1 MQGAILQQ
9 AVKVELQHS
18 CMAEPP
24 PKNESWKGNEAQK
37 ERIQDYVTPFLEAL
51 PEGGK
56 LSLSKDFISTV
67 LEKCYFTESARNGVR
82 SYIRDHL
89 LKAEHTSSHATRAID
104 LVAATENDEQ
114 LVTRD
119 GAFFIANPGLHVRNY
134 QSTNGHPEKAPLRE
148 EPVPILDEGD
158 EEVMAEAKQ
167 SAFDKATA
175 MRLFHTGCA
184 DQAALI
190 EEADPDRWARVK
202 EIYDEYAKEKSF
214 RFEVG
219 YHTSGIPGA
228 RLIKSTTGGLDT
240 LVVNIKGSKF
250 HGERRP
256 NNEQGQKD
264 IKDMIKKSASKQLAS
279 VARNAA
285 AAEALA
291 KKETTVEKLVDERF
305 PAPAKATAA
314 DPRPP
319 QPGPAR
325 APPPQ
330 RARRA
335 APTTLSAAERWEET
349 ALDSTLEIAALAR
362 AAGMPFAASI
372 AAMDKWRRNRALLKQ
387 HERQGH
393 DYPLRHSQKF
403 WKKTVSLMEEGLATV
418 LDGNAPRYHAVIPM
432 PPMATLGMS
441 KASRARTKQIFRRAA
456 RRVPFPGDAGDTSL
470 LEYFEAFVTE
480 LNKEALRTG
489 FLDDA
494 IMANVGFAYD
504 DEETKAALRP
514 FFCLDVFV
522 QSGLLLPEGVVLI
535 PHAFSTRWQRGSAKE
550 AWIEYFGEGNVAL
563 VSHLAATAVD
573 LQDARDRG
581 TWEDSDSD
589 SEEELASMVDSD

>member
-1 MQGAILQQ
+1 
-9 AVKVELQHS
+9 
-18 CMAEPP
+18 MAQSRQRAENW
-24 PKNESWKGNEAQK
+24 KNNDAQK
-37 ERIQDYVTPFLEAL
+37 KRIKDHVTPLLEAL

-56 LSLSKDFISTV
+56 LSLSKVFMSTV
-67 LEKCYFTESARNGVR
+67 LRKCYFTESARIAVKN
-82 SYIRDHL
+82 YISKHL
-89 LKAEHTSSHATRAID
+89 LKAEHKPSKVSRAID
-104 LVAATENDEQ
+104 LVAATADNEQ

-119 GAFFIANPGLHVRNY
+119 GGFFVANKGFSVVSGNGLNA
-134 QSTNGHPEKAPLRE
+134 HPKKAPLRQ
-148 EPVPILDEGD
+148 EPVPILDEED
-158 EEVMAEAKQ
+158 EEVVAEAKQ
-167 SAFDKATA
+167 SCFHKATA
-175 MRLFHTGCA
+175 MMLFHKDCA
-184 DQAALI
+184 DQATLI
-190 EEADPDRWARVK
+190 EAADPERWARVK

-219 YHTSGIPGA
+219 YRTSGIPGA
-228 RLIKSTTGGLDT
+228 GLNRSGNGPGT
-240 LVVNIKGSKF
+240 LWVNVQGDHFGKQ
-250 HGERRP
+250 RP

-279 VARNAA
+279 MARNAA
-285 AAEALA
+285 SAEALA
-291 KKETTVEKLVDERF
+291 KGDKTLQGLVDERF
-305 PAPAKATAA
+305 PAPAKAPVAG
-314 DPRPP
+314 PRPL
-319 QPGPAR
+319 QPGPA
-325 APPPQ
+325 PPPPPR

-335 APTTLSAAERWEET
+335 ATLSAAERWEET
-349 ALDSTLEIAALAR
+349 ALDSALEIAALAR

-372 AAMDKWRRNRALLKQ
+372 KVMQKWRVTRDLLKG
-387 HERQGH
+387 HERHGQE
-393 DYPLRHSQKF
+393 YPLRHSQKF
-403 WKKTVSLMEEGLATV
+403 WKKTVSNLEEGLATV

-494 IMANVGFAYD
+494 IMANVGYAYD
-504 DEETKAALRP
+504 DDETKAALRP

-535 PHAFSTRWQRGSAKE
+535 PRAFSERWQRGSAKE

-589 SEEELASMVDSD
+589 SEEELARMVDSD

>member
-1 MQGAILQQ
+1 
-9 AVKVELQHS
+9 V
-18 CMAEPP
+18 
-24 PKNESWKGNEAQK
+24 N
-37 ERIQDYVTPFLEAL
+37 
-51 PEGGK
+51 
-56 LSLSKDFISTV
+56 
-67 LEKCYFTESARNGVR
+67 
-82 SYIRDHL
+82 
-89 LKAEHTSSHATRAID
+89 
-104 LVAATENDEQ
+104 
-114 LVTRD
+114 
-119 GAFFIANPGLHVRNY
+119 
-134 QSTNGHPEKAPLRE
+134 
-148 EPVPILDEGD
+148 
-158 EEVMAEAKQ
+158 
-167 SAFDKATA
+167 
-175 MRLFHTGCA
+175 
-184 DQAALI
+184 
-190 EEADPDRWARVK
+190 
-202 EIYDEYAKEKSF
+202 
-214 RFEVG
+214 
-219 YHTSGIPGA
+219 
-228 RLIKSTTGGLDT
+228 
-240 LVVNIKGSKF
+240 VVGSKHF
-250 HGERRP
+250 GKRRP
-256 NNEQGQKD
+256 NNEQGQKE
-264 IKDMIKKSASKQLAS
+264 IKQMIKESASKKLAS

-291 KKETTVEKLVDERF
+291 KKETTVEKLVDDRF

-314 DPRPP
+314 GPRPP
-319 QPGPAR
+319 QPGPA
-325 APPPQ
+325 PPPPPP

-335 APTTLSAAERWEET
+335 APTTLSAAERWERSS
-349 ALDSTLEIAALAR
+349 LDSTLEIAALAR
-362 AAGMPFAASI
+362 AAQMPFAASI
-372 AAMDKWRRNRALLKQ
+372 AAMNKWRRNRDLLKR

-480 LNKEALRTG
+480 LNEEALRTG

-494 IMANVGFAYD
+494 IMANVGYAYD
-504 DEETKAALRP
+504 DDETKAALRP

-535 PHAFSTRWQRGSAKE
+535 PRAFSERWQRGSAKE

>member
-1 MQGAILQQ
+1 MLR
-9 AVKVELQHS
+9 VNV
-18 CMAEPP
+18 
-24 PKNESWKGNEAQK
+24 
-37 ERIQDYVTPFLEAL
+37 V
-51 PEGGK
+51 GK
-56 LSLSKDFISTV
+56 HFGK
-67 LEKCYFTESARNGVR
+67 
-82 SYIRDHL
+82 
-89 LKAEHTSSHATRAID
+89 
-104 LVAATENDEQ
+104 
-114 LVTRD
+114 
-119 GAFFIANPGLHVRNY
+119 
-134 QSTNGHPEKAPLRE
+134 
-148 EPVPILDEGD
+148 
-158 EEVMAEAKQ
+158 
-167 SAFDKATA
+167 
-175 MRLFHTGCA
+175 
-184 DQAALI
+184 
-190 EEADPDRWARVK
+190 
-202 EIYDEYAKEKSF
+202 
-214 RFEVG
+214 
-219 YHTSGIPGA
+219 
-228 RLIKSTTGGLDT
+228 
-240 LVVNIKGSKF
+240 
-250 HGERRP
+250 RRP
-256 NNEQGQKD
+256 NNEQGQKE
-264 IKDMIKKSASKQLAS
+264 IKQMIKESASKKLAS

-291 KKETTVEKLVDERF
+291 KKETTVEKLVDDRF

-319 QPGPAR
+319 QPGPA
-325 APPPQ
+325 PPPPPP

-335 APTTLSAAERWEET
+335 APTTLSAAERWERSS
-349 ALDSTLEIAALAR
+349 LDSTLEIAALAR
-362 AAGMPFAASI
+362 AARMPFAASI
-372 AAMDKWRRNRALLKQ
+372 AAMNKWRRNRDLLKR

-441 KASRARTKQIFRRAA
+441 KASRARTKKLFRRAA
-456 RRVPFPGDAGDTSL
+456 RRVPFPHDGAMSL
-470 LEYFEAFVTE
+470 QEYFEAFVTE

-489 FLDDA
+489 LLDDA

-535 PHAFSTRWQRGSAKE
+535 PRAFSERWQRGSAKE

-573 LQDARDRG
+573 LQDARNRG